1 MPIHSGT
8 TYGLTEGQLN
18 GIPKGNTKPICM
30 YLGRDGLSL
39 TEYEDHGDRLPTD
52 QGGMC
57 GPDNA
62 SGGCDKY
69 LQFISI
75 CTVVSKGLAF
85 G

>member
-1 MPIHSGT
+1 
-8 TYGLTEGQLN
+8 
-18 GIPKGNTKPICM
+18 M
-30 YLGRDGLSL
+30 YVGRDGLSL
-39 TEYEDHGDRLPTD
+39 TKYEDHGDRLPTD